1 MSKLKKKKI
10 LVTGGSG
17 FLASHV
23 ADALSTGGH
32 LVTIFDKRKS
42 RFKGPKQK
50 MIIGNILSQKILDK
64 VIKGKDIVFHFAAT
78 ADLKESNDI
87 PSKTIENNLIGT
99 LKVLE
104 ACIKNKVDKIIF
116 ASSIYAL
123 SEQGGFYSTSK
134 LASEMLIE
142 KYYEKYGLKYL
153 ILRFGTIYGTRANN
167 FNTVQKYINEA
178 KTENKITRNTKGNE
192 IRSYIHIADV
202 AKICKKLISRKYKNT
217 YYNIYGNK
225 KIKAKDLIYLIKKIL
240 PNTKIIMKNEKRP
253 YNYVKTPFT
262 YNLRRGKKI
271 NLKKYINLEN
281 GIKKLIHT

>member
-1 MSKLKKKKI
+1 M
-10 LVTGGSG
+10 
-17 FLASHV
+17 
-23 ADALSTGGH
+23 
-32 LVTIFDKRKS
+32 
-42 RFKGPKQK
+42 
-50 MIIGNILSQKILDK
+50 
-64 VIKGKDIVFHFAAT
+64 
-78 ADLKESNDI
+78 
-87 PSKTIENNLIGT
+87 
-99 LKVLE
+99 E

-202 AKICKKLISRKYKNT
+202 AKICKKLIWHF
-217 YYNIYGNK
+217 
-225 KIKAKDLIYLIKKIL
+225 
-240 PNTKIIMKNEKRP
+240 P
-253 YNYVKTPFT
+253 
-262 YNLRRGKKI
+262 
-271 NLKKYINLEN
+271 
-281 GIKKLIHT
+281 